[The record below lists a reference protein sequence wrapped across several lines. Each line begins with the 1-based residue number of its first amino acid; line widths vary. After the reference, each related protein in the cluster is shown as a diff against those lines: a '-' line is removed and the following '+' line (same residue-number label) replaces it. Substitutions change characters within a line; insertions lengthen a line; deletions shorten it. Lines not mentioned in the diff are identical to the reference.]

1 MTRTHKKKCRD
12 TLPIRNVSGAQKIS
26 NTPGIS
32 HIKMTV
38 KKQLVILIAMTD
50 GISLHLLKTNSDPYT
65 IRVNRVCIGA
75 I

>member
-1 MTRTHKKKCRD
+1 MTMAYRKKYRE
-12 TLPIRNVSGAQKIS
+12 TLPIRNVNGAHKIS

-38 KKQLVILIAMTD
+38 KKQQAILIATTD
-50 GISLHLLKTNSDPYT
+50 GISLYLLNRKSDPYI
-65 IRVNRVCIGA
+65 IRVNRVCIGE